1 MTGPRDW
8 DKELAEIDK
17 LMAPQGAEPRPP
29 ALSRAEGSGRG
40 DLVPAASA
48 KDPARSEDPRRLTAV
63 ARPRSATVW
72 LVTLLGPIGAAGLL
86 IWPYPKACG
95 LSLGVY
101 LVGLLAVWGA
111 SIWAMRT
118 AWAAQRA
125 VAMIIGVVTLVA
137 SLMLVALEV
146 LPRVG
151 YARDS
156 LTWTCST

>member
-17 LMAPQGAEPRPP
+17 LMGAPAPKAGPPPSQMPVRGTRDAEPV
-29 ALSRAEGSGRG
+29 A
-40 DLVPAASA
+40 
-48 KDPARSEDPRRLTAV
+48 PARGSAPEGRVAGPASRVPR
-63 ARPRSATVW
+63 PATVW
-72 LVTLLGPIGAAGLL
+72 LVTLLGPIGAAGLMV
-86 IWPYPKACG
+86 WPYPNACG

-101 LVGLLAVWGA
+101 LVGVLAVWGA

-125 VAMIIGVVTLVA
+125 VAMIIGVITLIA
-137 SLMLVALEV
+137 SLTLVALEV

>member
-17 LMAPQGAEPRPP
+17 LMGAEAPAPGKVVGPP
-29 ALSRAEGSGRG
+29 
-40 DLVPAASA
+40 
-48 KDPARSEDPRRLTAV
+48 V
-63 ARPRSATVW
+63 ARPSETASRPGQSSAPQVARQQVVAPQRRVANLTVW
-72 LVTLLGPIGAAGLL
+72 LVALLGPIGAAGLA

-95 LSLGVY
+95 MGLGVY
-101 LVGLLAVWGA
+101 LVGVLAVWGA

-125 VAMIIGVVTLVA
+125 AAMILAVLALLA
-137 SLMLVALEV
+137 SLSLAALEV

-151 YARDS
+151 YARTS
-156 LTWTCST
+156 LTWTCSN

>member
-17 LMAPQGAEPRPP
+17 LMAPQGPGAAEPR
-29 ALSRAEGSGRG
+29 ASARG
-40 DLVPAASA
+40 DLAAS
-48 KDPARSEDPRRLTAV
+48 PRSSASAPRENPRALTGA

-72 LVTLLGPIGAAGLL
+72 LVALLGPVGAAGLAV
-86 IWPYPKACG
+86 WPYPKACG

-101 LVGLLAVWGA
+101 LVGLLAVLGA
-111 SIWAMRT
+111 AIWAMRT
-118 AWAAQRA
+118 AWRAQRGL
-125 VAMIIGVVTLVA
+125 AMVIGTLT
-137 SLMLVALEV
+137 LLTALGLAAIEI

-151 YARDS
+151 YARTS

>member
-17 LMAPQGAEPRPP
+17 LMGAPAPKAQLPPGDPGRVTREAERGGSAPP
-29 ALSRAEGSGRG
+29 ARGGETRVTGHASR
-40 DLVPAASA
+40 V
-48 KDPARSEDPRRLTAV
+48 
-63 ARPRSATVW
+63 PRSATVW
-72 LVTLLGPIGAAGLL
+72 LVALLGPVGAVGLAV
-86 IWPYPKACG
+86 WPYPKTCG

-101 LVGLLAVWGA
+101 LVGVLAVWGA

-118 AWAAQRA
+118 AWAAQRGL
-125 VAMIIGVVTLVA
+125 AMVIGVITLLA
-137 SLMLVALEV
+137 SLTLSALEV

-151 YARDS
+151 YARHS